1 MSTYFGQV
9 RGTGSTAATRQGT
22 QVSGIRASAQSW
34 GGSVI
39 VYMHDD
45 GLVDIEISDGSNFYG
60 KTFFSGTIAG
70 LKEALSRDS

>member
-1 MSTYFGQV
+1 MH
-9 RGTGSTAATRQGT
+9 
-22 QVSGIRASAQSW
+22 RAG

-39 VYMHDD
+39 VDMHDD